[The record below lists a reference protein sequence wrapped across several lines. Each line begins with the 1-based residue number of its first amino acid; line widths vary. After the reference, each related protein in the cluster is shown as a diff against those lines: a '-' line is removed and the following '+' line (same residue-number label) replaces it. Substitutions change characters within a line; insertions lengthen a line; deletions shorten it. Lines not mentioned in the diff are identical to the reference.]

1 MQINKDVLKKLKPC
15 TERYKNYLE
24 HYAEFDGT
32 FAEFLDLP
40 LISYEDKIW
49 VAKKMLSS
57 KQLVRWAA
65 LCAQSVLHI
74 FEDKY
79 PNDKRPRECIDFL
92 LSGREDKSELEKH
105 KRAASTAA
113 MDAYAV
119 AAAYAAAAAAV
130 HAANTAAAD
139 AADAAYAADAADAA
153 VARKAQQ
160 SKTIEFLK
168 SLIKE
173 LEK

>member
-1 MQINKDVLKKLKPC
+1 MQINKDVLKELKPC
-15 TERYKNYLE
+15 IERYKNYLE

-49 VAKKMLSS
+49 VAKEMLSS

-92 LSGREDKSELEKH
+92 LSGNEDKSELEKH
-105 KRAASTAA
+105 KRAAYAAANAAANAVYTAA
-113 MDAYAV
+113 NAV
-119 AAAYAAAAAAV
+119 YTAAYADDAAAARSSQMAK
-130 HAANTAAAD
+130 N
-139 AADAAYAADAADAA
+139 
-153 VARKAQQ
+153 
-160 SKTIEFLK
+160 IEILK
-168 SLIKE
+168 QVS
-173 LEK
+173 